1 MISYELTKWAGYEK
15 EEWNRENLRLRDD
28 SNASIRNFWT
38 KSGLNQTKEYYPD
51 SAGEQWCTVWCKTF
65 KRAQDLKSHKTRMKH
80 HERKQPVRTNTTV
93 WLEKRKKI
101 QDDLPKVVWK
111 RYTKTVALDR
121 GQLITVQV
129 PRIYIRG
136 GRWTHDGCVHEN
148 CDGQNQVWKT
158 VTPVEWQVSTP
169 ESTSQALQVLCMQH
183 SDLRIRDMVHG
194 RWNKEG
200 TMVSVL
206 TGKTQHQEA
215 SSPKW
220 RIFDLV
226 VWVRSRRLQWLV
238 HILRMESD
246 RKLKQAVFE
255 MFKCRKTGDTFMD
268 APDHASWRE
277 ICTHAMDKNRWR
289 VMR

>member
-169 ESTSQALQVLCMQH
+169 EGSTSPVYAAFWLTDPRHGTWTLKQRGHYGECADRQDTTSRGIITKVE
-183 SDLRIRDMVHG
+183 DLWFGGMGAV
-194 RWNKEG
+194 
-200 TMVSVL
+200 
-206 TGKTQHQEA
+206 KTTTVACPHTQNG
-215 SSPKW
+215 
-220 RIFDLV
+220 
-226 VWVRSRRLQWLV
+226 VRS
-238 HILRMESD
+238 
-246 RKLKQAVFE
+246 QAQAGSV
-255 MFKCRKTGDTFMD
+255 RD
-268 APDHASWRE
+268 
-277 ICTHAMDKNRWR
+277 
-289 VMR
+289 V